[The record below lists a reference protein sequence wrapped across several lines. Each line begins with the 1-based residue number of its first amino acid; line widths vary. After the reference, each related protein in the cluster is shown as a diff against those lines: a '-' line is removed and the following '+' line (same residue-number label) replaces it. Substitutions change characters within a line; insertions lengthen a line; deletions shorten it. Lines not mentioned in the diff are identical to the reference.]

1 MVLITSKLIRVKGK
15 IQVSNNIHKSFCRNS
30 IVKRFSF
37 CVPSSRYKW
46 RQFGMN
52 EFHNLSGHHQ
62 AITALLG
69 GIQWQTAHK
78 LRCRVRIFDN
88 IFSSCIMDE
97 EKVESFFDEK
107 NFLCFCLILFT
118 TTSTHQRPKEINF
131 LCVNKNAFRKAQ
143 AQIEWTPATAPQNQ
157 SCLVKLVKIV
167 P

>member
-52 EFHNLSGHHQ
+52 EFHNLSGYHQ

-69 GIQWQTAHK
+69 AYSGKPHTNYAVEWEFSTTFLALALWMRKK
-78 LRCRVRIFDN
+78 L
-88 IFSSCIMDE
+88 
-97 EKVESFFDEK
+97 KVFDEK

-131 LCVNKNAFRKAQ
+131 LCVNKNTFRKAQ

>member
-1 MVLITSKLIRVKGK
+1 MVLITSKLIRVKGNF
-15 IQVSNNIHKSFCRNS
+15 QVNNIHNSFCRNS

-52 EFHNLSGHHQ
+52 EFHNLSGYHQ
-62 AITALLG
+62 AIATLLVACSG
-69 GIQWQTAHK
+69 KTAHK

-118 TTSTHQRPKEINF
+118 TTKTKR
-131 LCVNKNAFRKAQ
+131 
-143 AQIEWTPATAPQNQ
+143 NQ
-157 SCLVKLVKIV
+157 FSMRQ
-167 P
+167 